1 MLRPKSTHGYI
12 PGKKWYTRYTS
23 YTRYTRYK
31 VPGIPGIKWEKGKL
45 AFIDNYPKFSVLEK
59 IAEDFLA
66 AKVILTAMLLKVV
79 M

>member
-1 MLRPKSTHGYI
+1 MGIYQVKSGIQGIPVI
-12 PGKKWYTRYTS
+12 PGR
-23 YTRYTRYK
+23 
-31 VPGIPGIKWEKGKL
+31 PGIKWEKGKL

-66 AKVILTAMLLKVV
+66 AKVILTALIMMLKVV

>member
-1 MLRPKSTHGYI
+1 MGIYQVESGI
-12 PGKKWYTRYTS
+12 Q
-23 YTRYTRYK
+23 
-31 VPGIPGIKWEKGKL
+31 GIPGIKGERGKH

-66 AKVILTAMLLKVV
+66 AKVILTALIMMLKEV

>member
-12 PGKKWYTRYTS
+12 PGKKWYTRYT
-23 YTRYTRYK
+23 RYTRYK
-31 VPGIPGIKWEKGKL
+31 VPGRPVIKWEKGKL

-66 AKVILTAMLLKVV
+66 AKVIMMLKVV